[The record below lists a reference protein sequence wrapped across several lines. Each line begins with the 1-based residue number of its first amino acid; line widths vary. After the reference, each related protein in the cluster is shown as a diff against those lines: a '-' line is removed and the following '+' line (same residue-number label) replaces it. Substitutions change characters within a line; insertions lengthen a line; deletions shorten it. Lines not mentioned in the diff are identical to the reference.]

1 MGTLGDRVTTES
13 GEDVAEA
20 SRPESGHDALVHPK
34 GGYHVLK
41 RYAGGYLAVYSKRVG
56 RWDTAKDTAWW
67 AKADAAK
74 KWAAREFPDTPTMI
88 EECDLELGSCLLR
101 PKKKGPRPV
110 KISLAELQ
118 QLTGLGLGKARML
131 RRIAEGFKALEALEA
146 LEAVDAEEEE
156 G

>member
-1 MGTLGDRVTTES
+1 MTTALEVDHLGTES
-13 GEDVAEA
+13 GQDVAEA
-20 SRPESGHDALVHPK
+20 SCPESGRDASVHPK

-41 RYAGGYLAVYSKRVG
+41 RVPGGYLAVYSKRVG

-88 EECDLELGSCLLR
+88 EECDLELGPCLLR
-101 PKKKGPRPV
+101 PKRKGPRPI

-118 QLTGLGLGKARML
+118 QLTGLDLGKAKLL

-146 LEAVDAEEEE
+146 VDVEEEE
-156 G
+156 